1 MVSESKYTS
10 RPKVPAGSNVPAVL
24 TANVTAMPSAT
35 GKSMPTRRCT
45 TSIQALRKKPP
56 HEKNTTGSVNTQDA
70 QRNSASISALRSPGR
85 AV

>member
-1 MVSESKYTS
+1 
-10 RPKVPAGSNVPAVL
+10 
-24 TANVTAMPSAT
+24 MPSAT